1 VKCVQLTMNKEWGV
15 AHRLLMP
22 VFGPMGIRKMFDDMM
37 DIATQMLLRWDR
49 FGPGH
54 EISCS
59 DDFTR

>member
-1 VKCVQLTMNKEWGV
+1 LQLTTDQEWGV

-37 DIATQMLLRWDR
+37 DITTQMLLRWDR
-49 FGPGH
+49 FGPEH
-54 EISCS
+54 EIYCS

>member
-1 VKCVQLTMNKEWGV
+1 M

-37 DIATQMLLRWDR
+37 DVSTQMLLRWDR
-49 FGPGH
+49 FGPEH
-54 EISCS
+54 EILCS